1 MNFSNL
7 YSPAFRE
14 RNRDHFAAILRIAL
28 SDGIISEEEEA
39 FINRTS
45 INLEIDEDE
54 VAKIKANL
62 DDYPINP
69 PATQQKRLERLY
81 DLSRMV
87 FADNIADDAEK
98 KLMKRLIVGLGFPSN
113 EIEAIIEKSFTEIQN
128 GSDEDEFVS
137 AFS

>member
-39 FINRTS
+39 FINRTA

-81 DLSRMV
+81 DLSKMV

>member
-1 MNFSNL
+1 M
-7 YSPAFRE
+7 AI
-14 RNRDHFAAILRIAL
+14 FAAILRIAL

-39 FINRTS
+39 FINRTA

>member
-39 FINRTS
+39 FINRTA

-98 KLMKRLIVGLGFPSN
+98 KLIKRLIVGLGFPSN

>member
-39 FINRTS
+39 FINRTA

>member
-39 FINRTS
+39 FINRTA

-113 EIEAIIEKSFTEIQN
+113 ETEAIIQKSFTEIQN

>member
-39 FINRTS
+39 FINRTA

-62 DDYPINP
+62 DNYPINP

>member
-1 MNFSNL
+1 
-7 YSPAFRE
+7 
-14 RNRDHFAAILRIAL
+14 
-28 SDGIISEEEEA
+28 
-39 FINRTS
+39 
-45 INLEIDEDE
+45 
-54 VAKIKANL
+54 
-62 DDYPINP
+62 
-69 PATQQKRLERLY
+69 
-81 DLSRMV
+81 MV

>member
-39 FINRTS
+39 FINRTA

-98 KLMKRLIVGLGFPSN
+98 KLMKRMIVGLGFPSN

>member
-39 FINRTS
+39 FINRTA

-128 GSDEDEFVS
+128 GSEEDEFVS